1 MLVIAHKYYLNVL
14 LVLQFLIMKKP
25 KLIAVSE
32 KNYLRLVNYAKKNQL
47 FDQVI
52 DQILN
57 EIVIK

>member
-1 MLVIAHKYYLNVL
+1 MDLIL
-14 LVLQFLIMKKP
+14 LIMKKP
-25 KLIAVSE
+25 KLIAISE
-32 KNYLRLVNYAKKNQL
+32 KNYQRLVNYGKMNQS